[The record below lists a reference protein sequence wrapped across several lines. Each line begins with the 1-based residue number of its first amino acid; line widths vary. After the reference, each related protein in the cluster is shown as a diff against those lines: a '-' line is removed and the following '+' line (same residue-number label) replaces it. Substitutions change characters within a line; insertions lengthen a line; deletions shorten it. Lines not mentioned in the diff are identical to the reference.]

1 MVRNAV
7 DDEMP
12 VVDTGA
18 QQAVFDR
25 IMADAR
31 AQLAEKRV
39 KHVSEDGA
47 VTVTV
52 DGNGA
57 VLSLD
62 LARGLVRTTSPEA
75 AGLAIQDAVNVARGE
90 AGRRGR
96 RLVYRAF
103 AEDPEFTLFEVA
115 EEALA

>member
-7 DDEMP
+7 DEEMP
-12 VVDTGA
+12 VIDTRT

-25 IMADAR
+25 AMADVRAR
-31 AQLAEKRV
+31 LAEKRV
-39 KHVSEDGA
+39 KHVSQDGA

-57 VLSLD
+57 VLSLE
-62 LARGLVRTTSPEA
+62 LGRGLVRTTSPEA
-75 AGLAIQDAVNVARGE
+75 AGRAIQDAVNAARGE